1 MNRELIQIIEGLETS
16 DGAGVKLRRIIGG
29 PDLNM
34 LDPFLLFD
42 EFGSDDPDDYVGGFP
57 PHPHRGFETITYM
70 LNGKFKHKD
79 SAGNE
84 GYLSD
89 GSVQWMTA
97 GKGVIHSEMPE
108 QTDGLSRGF
117 QLWLNLPKKL
127 KMIEPAYNDIPA
139 ESIPKINIP
148 GGCIKVICGEINGM
162 KGPGR
167 AHTGMLYYDISLSS
181 GNNIEISVDD
191 DWNSFI
197 YTYNG
202 RAKIANRS
210 LNSGQLGVLSD
221 SGIVDLHAD
230 GSSDLKCIIVGG
242 EKLNE
247 PVARGGPFVM
257 NTKAEILKAFS
268 DYQEGILTK

>member
-1 MNRELIQIIEGLETS
+1 
-16 DGAGVKLRRIIGG
+16 
-29 PDLNM
+29 
-34 LDPFLLFD
+34 
-42 EFGSDDPDDYVGGFP
+42 
-57 PHPHRGFETITYM
+57 
-70 LNGKFKHKD
+70 
-79 SAGNE
+79 
-84 GYLSD
+84 
-89 GSVQWMTA
+89 
-97 GKGVIHSEMPE
+97 
-108 QTDGLSRGF
+108 
-117 QLWLNLPKKL
+117 
-127 KMIEPAYNDIPA
+127 MIEPSYNDIPA

-167 AHTGMLYYDISLSS
+167 AHTGMLYYDISLSP
-181 GNNIEISVDD
+181 GNNIVISVDD
-191 DWNSFI
+191 DWNSFV
-197 YTYNG
+197 YVYNG
-202 RAKIANRS
+202 KAKIANKS